1 MFRIRSN
8 KVVMQL
14 RKFEA
19 AVPARHRENFLH
31 LYFDIGWFGLL
42 SGSTISFI
50 SVYLVRIGATASQIG
65 LMNAAPAVIAIILSV
80 PAGAWLKQQRID
92 RAVFKTSVYF
102 RFFYLLWVPLPVI
115 FGQDAQVWLVILITL
130 LMSVPG
136 TALAVGFNAMFAD
149 AVPPEWR
156 GHVVGIRNAVL
167 AVTTIIASLICGYL
181 LDRLSFPLNYQLVF
195 LLGFL
200 GAAMSSYHL
209 HRIRIAEV
217 DHPRIGKTLGDHAQ
231 PGFMRPAGDGFQPG
245 IGLRYLTRRLSV
257 RLPSIGIL
265 RGQYGFVLLGL
276 FLFHLTQHLAIPL
289 FPIYWVDR
297 LALTDATISIGTALF
312 FATVFL
318 GSTQL
323 SRLTEKIGSHGVT
336 VAGALLMAAYP
347 GLTAI
352 TKDVP
357 LYLFTSFVG
366 GVAWS
371 LAGGALSNYLLE
383 KIPEGDRP
391 AYLAW
396 YMVIINLAV
405 LSGSLLGPAL
415 ARWIGLA
422 PALLLAAAGRVL
434 SAVGILR
441 LGK

>member
-1 MFRIRSN
+1 
-8 KVVMQL
+8 MQL
-14 RKFEA
+14 RTLET
-19 AVPARHRENFLH
+19 AVPERHRANFMH
-31 LYFDIGWFGLL
+31 LYYDIGWFGLL

-50 SVYLVRIGATASQIG
+50 TVYLVRIGASASQIG
-65 LMNAAPAVIAIILSV
+65 LMSAGPAVMAIVLSV
-80 PAGAWLKQQRID
+80 PAGAWLKKRKID
-92 RAVFKTSVYF
+92 RAVFKTSVFY

-115 FGQDAQVWLVILITL
+115 FGSDTQVWLVIAITL

-167 AVTTIIASLICGYL
+167 AIATIIASLICGSL
-181 LDRLSFPLNYQLVF
+181 LDQLPFPLNYQLVF
-195 LLGFL
+195 LLGVL
-200 GAAMSSYHL
+200 GAGMSSYHL
-209 HRIRIAEV
+209 HRIRVV
-217 DHPRIGKTLGDHAQ
+217 DGAHDRVGQTLGDLAQ
-231 PGFMRPAGDGFQPG
+231 PGLLRPAADAFPRGV
-245 IGLRYLTRRLSV
+245 GLRYLTRRLTSRFPNV
-257 RLPSIGIL
+257 QIL
-265 RGQYGFVLLGL
+265 RGPFGIVLLGL

-297 LALTDATISIGTALF
+297 LALSDQAISVGTALF
-312 FATVFL
+312 YATVFL

-323 SRLTEKIGSHGVT
+323 ARLTEKLGSHGVT
-336 VAGALLMAAYP
+336 VTGALMMAAYP

-352 TKDVP
+352 TRDVS

-366 GVAWS
+366 GMAWS

-383 KIPEGDRP
+383 KIPAEDRP
-391 AYLAW
+391 SYLAW

-405 LSGSLLGPAL
+405 LSGSLLGPVL
-415 ARWIGLA
+415 AQWIGLV
-422 PALLLAAAGRVL
+422 PALLVAAAGRVL
-434 SAVGILR
+434 SALGILR